1 MKNSETLDQVSAVAA
16 GATVRTSGEGLG
28 TERYKYVKDIGG
40 FTAAVVVASEMP
52 VNGVQRSFEPGYTGT
67 V

>member
-40 FTAAVVVASEMP
+40 FTAAVVVAS
-52 VNGVQRSFEPGYTGT
+52 
-67 V
+67 